1 MRSVL
6 QFSLALGL
14 IGGAFGYSPLAYAQA
29 VSNNPSTD
37 TAAALDYLEGL
48 EAYEKD
54 DYKTAAQKLE
64 QAADQGFA
72 QAQYILASM
81 YVEGQG
87 VPKDFVLAH
96 KWVNLATIGN
106 ASHRKL
112 RDALESLM
120 TPAQIAEAQK
130 LASEWKKKQAP

>member
-6 QFSLALGL
+6 RFSLALGL
-14 IGGAFGYSPLAYAQA
+14 VGGAFGYAPLAYAQA
-29 VSNNPSTD
+29 VSNNPSTN

-48 EAYEKD
+48 EAYEKG

-87 VPKDFVLAH
+87 VPQDLIQAH
-96 KWVNLATIGN
+96 KWISLAAKNDDDG
-106 ASHRKL
+106 RKL
-112 RDALESLM
+112 RDMLESVM
-120 TPAQIAEAQK
+120 TPAQIAEAQE
-130 LASEWKKKQAP
+130 LASEWKKKQTP